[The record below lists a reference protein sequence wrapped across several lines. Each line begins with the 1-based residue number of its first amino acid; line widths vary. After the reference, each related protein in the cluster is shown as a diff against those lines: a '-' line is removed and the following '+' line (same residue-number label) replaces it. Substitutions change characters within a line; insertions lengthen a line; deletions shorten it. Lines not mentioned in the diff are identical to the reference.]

1 MIDPIIVRDN
11 PDKVRLNLKNRN
23 FDPKLVDQFLDL
35 DSDWREKLAEV
46 EELRAGRNKITDEIK
61 SNGGKPNDELL
72 VKAKEIKDQLQ
83 KLEAPLV
90 KLEEKWQEAL
100 YALPN
105 MIADDVPVGKDDTD
119 NVEIKKWGEVPKF
132 DFKPKDHLEIGESL
146 DIIDVKRAAKVSGS
160 RFGYFKGD
168 GALLEM
174 GLMWYVFTKLAG
186 KGFTP
191 IIPPVI
197 TKKEIERG
205 LGYAE
210 NGGWGQAYLF
220 EKDQMVFVSSSE
232 HSVIPMHQG
241 EVLREKDLPVRYVNF
256 STCFRRE
263 AGTYGKDTRGM
274 FRVHQFN
281 KVEMNIYTMP
291 DLKVSDQECEKMLAI
306 QEEIMQE
313 LKIPYRVM
321 KSCSGDLPFPNRR
334 MYDLDAWFPGQ
345 DNYRETHSCSNCT
358 DFQTR
363 RLDIKVRTKKGNQY
377 LHALNATAITDRAVI
392 AIIEN
397 YQQKDGSVLV
407 PEVLREL
414 IGKERIKP

>member
-1 MIDPIIVRDN
+1 MLNPKFVRN
-11 PDKVRLNLKNRN
+11 NIDKVKENLKNRSL
-23 FDPKLVDQFLDL
+23 DPKMVDQFLDL
-35 DSDWREKLAEV
+35 DKTWREKLAKVEGLRAKRNQITDQIKTSGGKSDPKLIEKAKKIK
-46 EELRAGRNKITDEIK
+46 EELHSLE
-61 SNGGKPNDELL
+61 SPLPELES
-72 VKAKEIKDQLQ
+72 A
-83 KLEAPLV
+83 
-90 KLEEKWQEAL
+90 WQEAL

-105 MIADDVPVGKDDTD
+105 IVASDVPVGKDDTE
-119 NVEIKKWGEVPKF
+119 NVEMKKWGEKPKF
-132 DFKPKDHLEIGESL
+132 DFKPKDHLEIGEDL

-186 KGFTP
+186 KGFIP

-197 TKKEIERG
+197 TKKEVERG
-205 LGYAE
+205 LGYTE
-210 NGGWGQAYLF
+210 NGGWEQAYLF
-220 EKDQMVFVSSSE
+220 KKDDLVFVSSSE

-241 EVLREKDLPVRYVNF
+241 EVLRERDLPIRYVNF

-281 KVEMNIYTMP
+281 KVEMNIYSLP
-291 DLKVSDQECEKMLAI
+291 DLKVSDKECEKMLAL

-345 DNYRETHSCSNCT
+345 DQYRETHSCSNCA

-363 RLDIKVRTKKGNQY
+363 RLDIKVKTKEGNQY

-407 PEVLREL
+407 PEILRGF
-414 IGKERIKP
+414 IGKEVIE